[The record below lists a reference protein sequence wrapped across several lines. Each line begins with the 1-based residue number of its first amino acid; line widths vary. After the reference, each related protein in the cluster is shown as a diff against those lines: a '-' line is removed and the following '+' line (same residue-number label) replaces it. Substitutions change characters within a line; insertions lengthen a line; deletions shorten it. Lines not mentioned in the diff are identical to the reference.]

1 MSITIGPGI
10 TVAAGIAITPST
22 QYGSYVFNG
31 TSSWM
36 NILGSLSNWN
46 LGSTYTI
53 EWWQNAPS
61 SLPSSIYTV
70 ASQAP
75 NNSSIDVFWN
85 SGNLQ
90 LRDGNSGATG
100 EPTPNVW
107 NQIAVVS
114 TAGALA
120 VYYNGTAVASSGGG
134 GGLSDVANTVAVGR
148 RGPNNDFQYFSGKIT
163 GLRINNTA
171 VYAGNFDVTA
181 PAVLYPEN
189 IAGTVLLL
197 KGAQANPYVDSSGSA
212 HTITPNNMTWSA
224 EYPS

>member
-1 MSITIGPGI
+1 MAITIGPGI
-10 TVAAGIAITPST
+10 TIGAGIAVTSN
-22 QYGSYVFNG
+22 QLGSYVFNG
-31 TSSWM
+31 TSGWM
-36 NILGSLSNWN
+36 NVSGSLSDWN

-53 EWWQNAPS
+53 EWWQNSPS
-61 SLPSSIYTV
+61 SLPSSLYTV
-70 ASQAP
+70 ASQGD
-75 NNSSIDVFWN
+75 SSSAIDVFWE
-85 SGNLQ
+85 SGALW
-90 LRDGNSGATG
+90 LRNGSSGATG

-114 TAGALA
+114 TVGALA

-134 GGLSDVANTVAVGR
+134 SSLSDVASTVAVGR

-171 VYAGNFDVTA
+171 VYAGNFDVAA

-197 KGAQANPYVDSSGSA
+197 QGAQANPYVDSSGSA

-224 EYPS
+224 EYPG

>member
-1 MSITIGPGI
+1 MAITIGPGI
-10 TVAAGIAITPST
+10 TIGAGIAVTSN
-22 QYGSYVFNG
+22 QLGSYVFNG
-31 TSSWM
+31 TSGWM
-36 NILGSLSNWN
+36 NVSGSLSDWN

-53 EWWQNAPS
+53 EWWQNSPS
-61 SLPSSIYTV
+61 SLPSSLYTV
-70 ASQAP
+70 ASQGD
-75 NNSSIDVFWN
+75 SSSAIDVFWE
-85 SGNLQ
+85 SGALW
-90 LRDGNSGATG
+90 LRNGSSGATG

-114 TAGALA
+114 TVGALA

-134 GGLSDVANTVAVGR
+134 SSLSDVASTVAVGR

-171 VYAGNFDVTA
+171 VYAGNFDVAA

-197 KGAQANPYVDSSGSA
+197 RGAQANPYVDSSGSA

-224 EYPS
+224 EYPG

>member
-1 MSITIGPGI
+1 MTTTIGPGI
-10 TVAAGIAITPST
+10 TVGAGVAVTPE

-31 TSSWM
+31 STGWM
-36 NILGSLSNWN
+36 NVLGSLSDWN

-61 SLPSSIYTV
+61 SLPTYLYTV
-70 ASQAP
+70 ASQDP
-75 NNSSIDVFWN
+75 NVSGIDVFWN
-85 SGNLQ
+85 SGDLQ

-100 EPTPNVW
+100 EPAPNTW

-120 VYYNGTAVASSGGG
+120 VYYNGTAVSSSGGG

-148 RGPNNDFQYFSGKIT
+148 RGPNNNFQYFSGKIT

-171 VYAGNFDVTA
+171 VYAGNFDVTV

-197 KGAQANPYVDSSGSA
+197 QGSQANPYVDSSGSA